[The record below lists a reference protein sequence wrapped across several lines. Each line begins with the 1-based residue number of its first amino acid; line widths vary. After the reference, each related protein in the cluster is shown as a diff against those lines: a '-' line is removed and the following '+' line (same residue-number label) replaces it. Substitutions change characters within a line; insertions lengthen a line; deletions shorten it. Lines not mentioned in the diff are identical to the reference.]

1 MFSKVWLVGIQQCDE
16 LFMEQAVHSFCPGP
30 HTPQTL
36 STFTA
41 VEDYL
46 FFLCYGARLHT
57 PHAGAAVILPAAV
70 HSRVFWGGLTSSGQD
85 SN

>member
-1 MFSKVWLVGIQQCDE
+1 
-16 LFMEQAVHSFCPGP
+16 MEQAVHSFCPGP

-46 FFLCYGARLHT
+46 FFLCYGAQLHT

-70 HSRVFWGGLTSSGQD
+70 HSRVSRVDLFRSGQELNVFPGLF
-85 SN
+85 S